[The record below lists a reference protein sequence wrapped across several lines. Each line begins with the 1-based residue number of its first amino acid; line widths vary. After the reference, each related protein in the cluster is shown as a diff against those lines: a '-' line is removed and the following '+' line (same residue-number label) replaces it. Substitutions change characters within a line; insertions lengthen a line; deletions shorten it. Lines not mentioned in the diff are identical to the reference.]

1 MNTITP
7 ETKEKTVNSILF
19 SCTLNITLIVCG
31 VYLAYL
37 SLVWAYQNWS
47 MISGSIASFFLIF
60 KTAKDFLVS
69 HIGKLFIV
77 WSVLTALF
85 MCLNSKL
92 NEGNLAYDSIEIDI
106 TDVLMFLVP
115 FLGFIVFGTV
125 PFKLDSSLILISV
138 ISSVISFVCCLF
150 WICIVGIHLD
160 NIFSKKE
167 YCTVMEARPE
177 QLKLDLL

>member
-1 MNTITP
+1 MNTIIP

-19 SCTLNITLIVCG
+19 SCTLNIALIIGG

-37 SLVWAYQNWS
+37 SLVWTYQHWS
-47 MISGSIASFFLIF
+47 MIAGSVASFFLMF
-60 KTAKDFLVS
+60 KPAKDFLVS
-69 HIGKLFIV
+69 HLGKLFIV
-77 WSVLTALF
+77 WSVMTAWFL
-85 MCLNSKL
+85 CLNSKL
-92 NEGNLAYDSIEIDI
+92 DKANLDFDSVAMNI
-106 TDVLMFLVP
+106 TDIFMFLVP

-150 WICIVGIHLD
+150 WICIVGMHLE

-167 YCTVMEARPE
+167 YGTVMEANPE